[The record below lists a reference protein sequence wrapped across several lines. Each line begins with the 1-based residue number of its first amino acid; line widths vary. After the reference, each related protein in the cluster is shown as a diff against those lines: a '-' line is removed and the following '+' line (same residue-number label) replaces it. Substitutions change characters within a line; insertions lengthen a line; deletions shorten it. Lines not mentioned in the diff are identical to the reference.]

1 VETCR
6 SFILVLNCV
15 LLGAFVGSCIDC
27 NKQQKFSLNNDYYW
41 SAAEESF
48 PTLIQVGGRKM
59 EIGPRDR
66 GGNRPARTAVH
77 AHAAANWSGH
87 HERSLGTSRANRRS
101 YAREMPNL
109 ASSSG
114 VP

>member
-1 VETCR
+1 
-6 SFILVLNCV
+6 
-15 LLGAFVGSCIDC
+15 
-27 NKQQKFSLNNDYYW
+27 LNNDYYW
-41 SAAEESF
+41 KAAEESF

-87 HERSLGTSRANRRS
+87 HERSLGTLRANRRS
-101 YAREMPNL
+101 YARELPNL

-114 VP
+114 GVPWHSTQCEYFTTDAIVQSNQSQTTH